1 MKTFMLSILAMDRP
15 FFKGE
20 CISLVLPVSDGM
32 IGIQADHPPITAAVV
47 PGLVTFTLPDGTVR
61 ECVVSRGLFD
71 ISKND
76 PRLLCES
83 VMAPDDVED
92 EEMRRM
98 LEAAALDDEEEKG
111 RQDYIASQIAFAQ
124 AFNKLKSKHGK
135 STDLL
140 Q

>member
-1 MKTFMLSILAMDRP
+1 MKTFELSIFAMDRP
-15 FFKGE
+15 FFKGD
-20 CISLVLPVSDGM
+20 CVSLILPVSDGM
-32 IGIQADHPPITAAVV
+32 IGIQANHPPTTAAVV
-47 PGLVTFTLPDGTVR
+47 PGIVTFTLPDGTVR

-83 VMAPDDVED
+83 VKSPDDIED

-98 LEAAALDDEEEKG
+98 IDAAALDDEEKKG